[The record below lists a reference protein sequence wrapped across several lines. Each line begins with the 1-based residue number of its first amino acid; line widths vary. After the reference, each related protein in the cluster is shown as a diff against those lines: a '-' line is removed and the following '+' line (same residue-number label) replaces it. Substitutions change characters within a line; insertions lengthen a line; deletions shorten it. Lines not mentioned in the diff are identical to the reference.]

1 MLKGAETLYKAV
13 SSTMGPS
20 GHSVIIDNGT
30 TAPLITK
37 DGVTVAKAINLKD
50 KLPGLGAELLKEI
63 AGKTNE
69 LAGDGTTTATV
80 LGYGL
85 FSQGVKMIATGRS
98 SIAIKRGIDKATEFA
113 IQELKKNAV
122 KVRNHQDVV
131 NVGTISANGDKKIG
145 ELIAEAISKV
155 GEHGIITIEP
165 AKSVT
170 TSLEV
175 VEGMQFDSG
184 YVSPYFVT
192 NGEKLTCELIEPYV
206 LITNKKI
213 TQLKD
218 IIGILEF
225 LAKQNKAVLI
235 IGDEIEG
242 EVLQTLLINKMKG
255 VVFSCA
261 VKAPGYGD
269 NRTDIL
275 QDIALVTGG
284 TVIDSSSGMALQN
297 VTVDQ
302 LGTCSK
308 VIVGRGTTTIVGNGS
323 DEDLQSK
330 ISKRVAELQTVLST
344 NTLDDLRRNQ
354 IKKRLAKLSGGVAV
368 VKVGGSTE
376 VEIFEKKDR
385 VEDALNATVAAVQEG
400 ILPGGGT
407 ALFMVAKSLEAFI
420 EEQQKQ
426 KVHED
431 EIAGMR
437 VVQEACKLPLRV
449 IVENTG
455 KSADIVASNLEQYS
469 SYERGCTCKKCAPL
483 TVQDEEC
490 VKGKPRPK
498 VEYGYDAYR
507 HQYCDLVEA
516 GIIDPLKVERY
527 ALEHAASVVGLILTS
542 NAVVVNVPDKDV
554 GSDE

>member
-235 IGDEIEG
+235 IGDEMS
-242 EVLQTLLINKMKG
+242 LNY
-255 VVFSCA
+255 F
-261 VKAPGYGD
+261 
-269 NRTDIL
+269 
-275 QDIALVTGG
+275 LVIFTGFLY
-284 TVIDSSSGMALQN
+284 IY
-297 VTVDQ
+297 
-302 LGTCSK
+302 
-308 VIVGRGTTTIVGNGS
+308 
-323 DEDLQSK
+323 
-330 ISKRVAELQTVLST
+330 
-344 NTLDDLRRNQ
+344 
-354 IKKRLAKLSGGVAV
+354 
-368 VKVGGSTE
+368 
-376 VEIFEKKDR
+376 
-385 VEDALNATVAAVQEG
+385 
-400 ILPGGGT
+400 
-407 ALFMVAKSLEAFI
+407 
-420 EEQQKQ
+420 
-426 KVHED
+426 
-431 EIAGMR
+431 
-437 VVQEACKLPLRV
+437 
-449 IVENTG
+449 
-455 KSADIVASNLEQYS
+455 SN
-469 SYERGCTCKKCAPL
+469 
-483 TVQDEEC
+483 
-490 VKGKPRPK
+490 
-498 VEYGYDAYR
+498 
-507 HQYCDLVEA
+507 
-516 GIIDPLKVERY
+516 
-527 ALEHAASVVGLILTS
+527 
-542 NAVVVNVPDKDV
+542 
-554 GSDE
+554 